1 MRFHVTPLA
10 PEVIVTD
17 TRVGEKTK
25 VDGDWHFNW
34 GSEGIGV
41 FGCGLFVMS
50 VVIKRT
56 GATVGVIWFL
66 RCETR

>member
-10 PEVIVTD
+10 PEVIITD

-25 VDGDWHFNW
+25 VDGDRHFNW

-41 FGCGLFVMS
+41 FGCGLFF
-50 VVIKRT
+50 I
-56 GATVGVIWFL
+56 FL
-66 RCETR
+66 FFYFIFWN